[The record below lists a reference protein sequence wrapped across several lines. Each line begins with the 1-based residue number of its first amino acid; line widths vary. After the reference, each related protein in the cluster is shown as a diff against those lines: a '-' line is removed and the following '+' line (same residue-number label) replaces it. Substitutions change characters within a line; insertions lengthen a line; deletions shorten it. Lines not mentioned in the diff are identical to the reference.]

1 MWAKITDGKI
11 EEVIA
16 YPKTIIINDVKHP
29 PSIFTSWSW
38 AELNSIGIFQ
48 VEDTATRGDARF
60 QKTSGPTYTYK
71 ASEKKVVTSYTITDL
86 SLVDYDLVD
95 SDGNVLKD
103 PNGNKIN
110 VEGLKTIAKREA
122 NGKANALISRLRW
135 LTERVTMD
143 SSKTIP
149 TAVTTYCAAIR
160 TDADNIVKAIDAA
173 SDMDAFKALYENKI
187 DSDGK
192 ITEIA
197 RVNRWTDDS
206 TVEEYIR

>member
-1 MWAKITDGKI
+1 MWAKITDEKI

-16 YPKTIIINDVKHP
+16 YPKTIIVDNVKHP
-29 PSIFTSWSW
+29 ASIFTSWSW
-38 AELNSIGIFQ
+38 TELNSIGIVE

-60 QKTSGPTYTYK
+60 EATSSPTYTYK
-71 ASEKKVVTSYTITDL
+71 ASEKKVVTSYKVTEL
-86 SLVDYDLVD
+86 SLADYDLVD
-95 SDGNVLKD
+95 SDGNAIKD
-103 PNGNKIN
+103 PDGNKIN

-122 NGKANALISRLRW
+122 NGKANSFISRLRW

-149 TAVTTYCAAIR
+149 TVVTKYCAAIR
-160 TDADNIVKAIDAA
+160 TDADDIVKAIDGA
-173 SDMDAFKALYENKI
+173 SDMNAFKALYENKV

-206 TVEEYIR
+206 TVKDYIR